1 MSMEARPRVIL
12 LCHEGDRIDT
22 EIIASWLCDSFT
34 LVGVVILRESAAAIV
49 RRLRREIRRVGLLR
63 FLDVAAFRLYY
74 RLRLAKRDTAWID
87 AEIARWRVKYPPT
100 LTRDVPRLMATNPN
114 TEPVRAFLAQLAPD
128 LMLARCKSI
137 LRPEVFTIPRTG
149 TWVLHPGICPEYRN
163 AHGCFWALAKRDL
176 GRVGMTLLK
185 VDRGVD
191 TGPVYLQASYD
202 FDEFVESHVVIQ
214 YRAVLENLT
223 AVEATLVA
231 ASKGTAR
238 PLSIEGRRSAAWGQP
253 WLSEYFRWRRA
264 VREAT
269 T

>member
-1 MSMEARPRVIL
+1 MSVDARPRVIL

-22 EIIASWLCDSFT
+22 EILASWLGDSFS
-34 LVGVVILRESAAAIV
+34 LVGIIMLRESPAGIV

-74 RLRLAKRDTAWID
+74 WLRLAKRDRAWID
-87 AEIARWRVKYPPT
+87 AEVARWRVKYPPT
-100 LTRDVPRLMATNPN
+100 LTRDVPRLTAPNPN
-114 TEPVRAFLAQLAPD
+114 TEPVRAFLTELAPD
-128 LMLARCKSI
+128 LLLARCKSI
-137 LRPEVFTIPRTG
+137 LKREIFTIPRAG

-176 GRVGMTLLK
+176 SRVGMTLLQ

-202 FDEFVESHVVIQ
+202 FDEFAESHVVIQ
-214 YRAVLENLT
+214 YRAVLENL
-223 AVEATLVA
+223 AAIEATLRA
-231 ASKGTAR
+231 ASEGRAR
-238 PLSIEGRRSAAWGQP
+238 PISIEGRRSAAWGQP
-253 WLSEYFRWRRA
+253 WLSEYFRWKRA